1 MAEAIPRA
9 VWLMALLVGIGVEA
23 TAAPV
28 PLIDAIKAA
37 DKAAIRLLLEKRV
50 DVNAAE
56 PGGATP
62 LHWAARTSDAQTA
75 DLLIRAG
82 ANVKAANRY
91 GVTPLYLACTMGN
104 AAMIDMLLKA
114 GADPNTA
121 LPEGETALMTAA
133 RSGTTEGVNALL
145 ARGADVNR
153 KETWRG
159 QTALMWAAAEGH
171 VDVIHTLLAH
181 GADLHARVSGVVD
194 HLADDDVHA
203 LAIVRSIVDTSARSK
218 RSSKPE
224 RTSTNRCQRVDGAAP
239 QRSHRR
245 PNRESTPSCWLSAT
259 CITSLPRS
267 CWTRAPTRT
276 PRPMGS
282 PRCIRFPGDVGLV
295 PETTTRRPK
304 GPAIWTAWRLSGSS
318 SHMERT

>member
-181 GADLHARVSGVVD
+181 GADLHARSIGGFTPLLFAVREGRLGAVKTFLEAGADLNESLPARRRGGASEKSPETQPGINALM
-194 HLADDDVHA
+194 LAVGNVHYELATFLLDKGADPNSAPDGFTA
-203 LAIVRSIVDTSARSK
+203 LHQISWR
-218 RSSKPE
+218 
-224 RTSTNRCQRVDGAAP
+224 
-239 QRSHRR
+239 RR
-245 PNRESTPSCWLSAT
+245 PGT
-259 CITSLPRS
+259 
-267 CWTRAPTRT
+267 
-276 PRPMGS
+276 
-282 PRCIRFPGDVGLV
+282 GDNN
-295 PETTTRRPK
+295 PAPK